1 MVRLDSRNI
10 RYNTR
15 MELPRLVILL
25 LALIWAACFVA
36 FVVGGFL
43 AFGSGTTFEYRV
55 HGVQFPYAAALLLLC
70 MATSSGLLWANY
82 RNDDFRISEQIVY
95 GALFGISVFGL
106 ILVVP
111 LVLMA

>member
-1 MVRLDSRNI
+1 
-10 RYNTR
+10 
-15 MELPRLVILL
+15 MELPRLVIFF
-25 LALIWAACFVA
+25 LALIWVVCFIA
-36 FVVGGFL
+36 FVVEGFL
-43 AFGSGTTFEYRV
+43 AFGSGITFEYKLY
-55 HGVQFPYAAALLLLC
+55 GVQFPYAAALLLLG

-82 RNDDFRISEQIVY
+82 RNDDFRMSEQLIY